1 MHGPKRAT
9 ADLVAELTRDGD
21 PLPRVGGHWIAC
33 DGAGRPR
40 VVLRSVELRL
50 GPFDSVDEAFA
61 FDEGEDDRTLDELE
75 GQPPAL
81 LAADLRRARGGRGRR
96 STRSCSSASR
106 WSGRPSWPTSERVAA
121 GQSSDRRLPASSQ
134 PRNASRLRVDSPRE
148 VRHSHSLRIAEPK
161 PSSRMVLNDSSA

>member
-1 MHGPKRAT
+1 MTEDLADPDLGAAERMWSDYAASRPELAATGAEHTVEQFGDSRSLADELLELVVHGPKRAT

-61 FDEGEDDRTLDELE
+61 FDEGEDDRTLASWKDNHQRYWERTC
-75 GQPPAL
+75 A
-81 LAADLRRARGGRGRR
+81 ARGVEW
-96 STRSCSSASR
+96 SAQQEVMFER
-106 WSGRPSWPTSERVAA
+106 FEVVWPPELADV
-121 GQSSDRRLPASSQ
+121 
-134 PRNASRLRVDSPRE
+134 
-148 VRHSHSLRIAEPK
+148 
-161 PSSRMVLNDSSA
+161 

>member
-1 MHGPKRAT
+1 MTEDLADPDLVAAERMWSDYAASRSELAATGTEHTVEQFGDSRSLADELLELVVHGPKRAT

-61 FDEGEDDRTLDELE
+61 FDEGEDDRTLASWKDNH
-75 GQPPAL
+75 QRYWKRTCA
-81 LAADLRRARGGRGRR
+81 ARGVEW
-96 STRSCSSASR
+96 SAQQEVMFER
-106 WSGRPSWPTSERVAA
+106 FEVVWPPELADV
-121 GQSSDRRLPASSQ
+121 
-134 PRNASRLRVDSPRE
+134 
-148 VRHSHSLRIAEPK
+148 
-161 PSSRMVLNDSSA
+161 